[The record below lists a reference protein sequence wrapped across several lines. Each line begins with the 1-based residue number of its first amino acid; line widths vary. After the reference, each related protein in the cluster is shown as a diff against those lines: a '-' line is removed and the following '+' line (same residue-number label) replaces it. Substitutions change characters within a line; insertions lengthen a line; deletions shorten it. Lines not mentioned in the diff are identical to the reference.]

1 MPKTARETSVAEV
14 KFVDEPASKRAR
26 EDEID
31 TPAKDVATEKH
42 PLKMVQR
49 GARSKRR
56 HSLRSTSTARRRPVS
71 ATFQA
76 RRAGNPRPFRRTSGA
91 RTLT

>member
-14 KFVDEPASKRAR
+14 KFVDEPAAKRAR

-42 PLKMVQR
+42 PLKMIQR
-49 GARSKRR
+49 GARSKRC
-56 HSLRSTSTARRRPVS
+56 HSHLRSTSTARRRPVS

-76 RRAGNPRPFRRTSGA
+76 RGRETRVLSAGRVA
-91 RTLT
+91 RGR

>member
-14 KFVDEPASKRAR
+14 KFVDEPAAKRAR

-42 PLKMVQR
+42 PLKMIQR

-56 HSLRSTSTARRRPVS
+56 RSHLRIRRSTVAGFRDVS
-71 ATFQA
+71 GA
-76 RRAGNPRPFRRTSGA
+76 RAGNPRPFRRTSGA

>member
-14 KFVDEPASKRAR
+14 QFVDEPAAKRAK

-31 TPAKDVATEKH
+31 TPAKDVATDKH
-42 PLKMVQR
+42 PLKMIER

-56 HSLRSTSTARRRPVS
+56 RSLLRSIH
-71 ATFQA
+71 
-76 RRAGNPRPFRRTSGA
+76 RA
-91 RTLT
+91 